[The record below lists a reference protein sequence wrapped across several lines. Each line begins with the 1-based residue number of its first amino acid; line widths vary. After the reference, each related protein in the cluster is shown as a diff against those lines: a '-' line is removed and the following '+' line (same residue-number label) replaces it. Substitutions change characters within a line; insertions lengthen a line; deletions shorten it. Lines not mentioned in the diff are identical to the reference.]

1 MMPRPDPVPSDP
13 ELPKRVSVV
22 VIGGG
27 IAGTSTAL
35 ALAQKGVSV
44 ALCEKG
50 EIGAEQSG
58 RNWGWVRVGNRDP
71 REVPLMIE
79 SKRIW
84 RSLNETVEGET
95 GYLVPPRTP
104 CLLAQRT
111 LDVLALP
118 DRGRAMGAAGAARVG
133 GRFDVAEMVSGIDAV
148 YAECLSTKG
157 MQVTLP

>member
-1 MMPRPDPVPSDP
+1 MGARCRRLVRGHSGLGQPPPACRVPNATGGAPLTTQEKRSMMPRPDPVPSDP
-13 ELPKRVSVV
+13 ALPKRVSVV

-58 RNWGWVRVGNRDP
+58 RNWGWVRIGNRDP

-84 RSLNETVEGET
+84 LAMNETVEGET
-95 GYLVPPRTP
+95 GYR
-104 CLLAQRT
+104 
-111 LDVLALP
+111 
-118 DRGRAMGAAGAARVG
+118 
-133 GRFDVAEMVSGIDAV
+133 
-148 YAECLSTKG
+148 
-157 MQVTLP
+157 